1 MPEGIAEGIGA
12 SVRRKEDK
20 KYTTGKG
27 RYTDDINRA
36 GQLYAFFMRSNV
48 AHATIKKIDVSKALT
63 CDGVAAIYT
72 GDDIAADGVGGPI
85 CGWTP
90 TNRDGS
96 APKEPP
102 HPLLAHSKVRYVGDH
117 IAVVIAESL
126 EQARSAAEKITVDL
140 TFCRRLSIYPPPLAT
155 PRSMMK
161 WTTMSI
167 LTGNWETSRQPQAHS
182 NRQQKL
188 LNLQ

>member
-1 MPEGIAEGIGA
+1 MP
-12 SVRRKEDK
+12 
-20 KYTTGKG
+20 Y
-27 RYTDDINRA
+27 INRA

-63 CDGVAAIYT
+63 CEGVAAIYT

-102 HPLLAHSKVRYVGDH
+102 HPLLARSKVRYVGDH

-126 EQARSAAEKITVDL
+126 EQARSAAEKITIDLDVLPPVVDL
-140 TFCRRLSIYPPPLAT
+140 STSTAANSSVRLPGRRYTVYGSMRSPHSFVRMPGFSDVCNPTMRPTRARSNGRRL
-155 PRSMMK
+155 
-161 WTTMSI
+161 
-167 LTGNWETSRQPQAHS
+167 
-182 NRQQKL
+182 
-188 LNLQ
+188 